1 MLRSSKRRIAM
12 RRLWLTM
19 LVLVLGYGAPALSAA
34 EASLTHGMV
43 IDVEEG
49 QRVLILETRAGRREI
64 SIVAGASI
72 HDHHGQ
78 LLMLQ
83 DIRPGDAVAY
93 RGRADGVTDLRVVRQ
108 FWAIPADE

>member
-1 MLRSSKRRIAM
+1 M

-49 QRVLILETRAGRREI
+49 QRVSSSRHARDDAKSPLWQEPRSTITT
-64 SIVAGASI
+64 AS
-72 HDHHGQ
+72 
-78 LLMLQ
+78 
-83 DIRPGDAVAY
+83 
-93 RGRADGVTDLRVVRQ
+93 
-108 FWAIPADE
+108 F